1 MSSVSQ
7 RKARK
12 YRKTSETE
20 ISLSLGLDGKGQGK
34 IKTGI
39 PFFDHMLN
47 LFARHGLFDL
57 EVKAKGDL
65 DVDLH
70 HTVEDVG
77 IVLGQALSAALGKKE
92 GIRRYGCAHV
102 PMDETLAR
110 VVVDLSG
117 RPYLE
122 LRGLNRRG
130 RAGNFSAQLV
140 EEFLRALSVQ
150 GGMNLHA
157 EILYGRDVHHQ
168 IEALFK
174 ALAKALQEAVSRDP
188 RVKGVPSTK
197 GRI

>member
-1 MSSVSQ
+1 MSKGKRQ
-7 RKARK
+7 AKK
-12 YRKTSETE
+12 IRKTSETE
-20 ISLSLGLDGKGQGK
+20 IAVTLGLDGKGAAK
-34 IKTGI
+34 VKTGI

-77 IVLGQALSAALGKKE
+77 IVLGQALTSALGKKE
-92 GIRRYGCAHV
+92 GIRRYGTAHV

-110 VVVDLSG
+110 VAIDLSG

-122 LRGLNRRG
+122 LRGLNQRG
-130 RAGNFSAQLV
+130 KVGNFPAQLV

-157 EILYGRDVHHQ
+157 EVLYGRDVHHQ
-168 IEALFK
+168 IEAIFK
-174 ALAKALQEAVSRDP
+174 ALAKALEEAVRRDT

>member
-20 ISLSLGLDGKGQGK
+20 ISLSLGLDGKGLVK

-47 LFARHGLFDL
+47 LFARHGLFNL

-77 IVLGQALSAALGKKE
+77 IVLGQALTAALGKKE
-92 GIRRYGCAHV
+92 GIRRYGTAHV

-110 VVVDLSG
+110 VAIDLSG

-122 LRGLNRRG
+122 LRGLNQRG
-130 RAGNFSAQLV
+130 KVGNFPAQLV

-157 EILYGRDVHHQ
+157 EVLYGRDVHHQ
-168 IEALFK
+168 IEAIFK

-188 RVKGVPSTK
+188 RVKGVLSTK

>member
-1 MSSVSQ
+1 MSSSSKRQ
-7 RKARK
+7 SKK

-20 ISLSLGLDGKGQGK
+20 ISLALGLDGKGGAK
-34 IKTGI
+34 VKTGI

-47 LFARHGLFDL
+47 LFAKHGLFDL

-65 DVDLH
+65 EVDMH

-77 IVLGQALSAALGKKE
+77 IVLGQALATALGKKE
-92 GIRRYGCAHV
+92 GIRRYGAAYV

-130 RAGNFSAQLV
+130 RAGNFPAQLV

-168 IEALFK
+168 IEAIFK
-174 ALAKALQEAVSRDP
+174 ALARALQDAVRRDSRV
-188 RVKGVPSTK
+188 RGVPSTK

>member
-20 ISLSLGLDGKGQGK
+20 ISLSLGLDGKGLGK

-47 LFARHGLFDL
+47 LFARHGLMDL
-57 EVKAKGDL
+57 DVKAKGDL
-65 DVDLH
+65 DVDMH

-77 IVLGQALSAALGKKE
+77 IVLGQALATALGKKE

-168 IEALFK
+168 IEAIFK
-174 ALAKALQEAVSRDP
+174 ALARALQDAVQRDP

>member
-1 MSSVSQ
+1 MSTSSKRQ
-7 RKARK
+7 SKK

-20 ISLSLGLDGKGQGK
+20 ISLTLGLDGKGGAK
-34 IKTGI
+34 VKTGI

-47 LFARHGLFDL
+47 LFAKHGLFDL

-65 DVDLH
+65 EVDLH

-77 IVLGQALSAALGKKE
+77 IVLGQALAAALGKKE
-92 GIRRYGCAHV
+92 GIRRYGAAYV

-130 RAGNFSAQLV
+130 RAGNFPAQLV

-168 IEALFK
+168 IEAIFK
-174 ALAKALQEAVSRDP
+174 ALARALQDAVRRDSRV
-188 RVKGVPSTK
+188 RGVPSTK

>member
-1 MSSVSQ
+1 MSST
-7 RKARK
+7 RKRQSKK

-20 ISLSLGLDGKGQGK
+20 ISLALGLDGKGGAK
-34 IKTGI
+34 VKTGI

-47 LFARHGLFDL
+47 LFAKHGLFDL

-65 DVDLH
+65 EVDLH

-77 IVLGQALSAALGKKE
+77 IVLGQALAVALGKKE
-92 GIRRYGCAHV
+92 GIRRYGAAYV

-130 RAGNFSAQLV
+130 RAGNFPAQLV

-168 IEALFK
+168 IEAIFK
-174 ALAKALQEAVSRDP
+174 ALARALQDAVTRDSRV
-188 RVKGVPSTK
+188 RGVPSTK

>member
-1 MSSVSQ
+1 MSKGKRQ
-7 RKARK
+7 AKK
-12 YRKTSETE
+12 IRKTSETE
-20 ISLSLGLDGKGQGK
+20 IAVTLGLDGKGAAK
-34 IKTGI
+34 VKTGI

-65 DVDLH
+65 EVDLH

-77 IVLGQALSAALGKKE
+77 IVLGQALTAALGKKE
-92 GIRRYGCAHV
+92 GIRRYGTAHV

-110 VVVDLSG
+110 VAIDLSG

-122 LRGLNRRG
+122 LRGLNQRG
-130 RAGNFSAQLV
+130 KVGNFPAQLV

-157 EILYGRDVHHQ
+157 EVLYGRDVHHQ
-168 IEALFK
+168 IEAIFK
-174 ALAKALQEAVSRDP
+174 ALAKALEEAVRRDP
-188 RVKGVPSTK
+188 RIKGVPSTK

>member
-77 IVLGQALSAALGKKE
+77 IVLGQALATALGKKE

-168 IEALFK
+168 IEAIFK
-174 ALAKALQEAVSRDP
+174 ALAKALQEAVARDP
-188 RVKGVPSTK
+188 RVKGVLSTK

>member
-1 MSSVSQ
+1 MSSSSKRQ
-7 RKARK
+7 SKK

-20 ISLSLGLDGKGQGK
+20 ISLTLGLDGKGGAK
-34 IKTGI
+34 VKTGI

-47 LFARHGLFDL
+47 LFAKHGLFDL

-65 DVDLH
+65 EVDMH

-77 IVLGQALSAALGKKE
+77 IVLGQALATALGKKE
-92 GIRRYGCAHV
+92 GIRRYGAAFV

-130 RAGNFSAQLV
+130 RAGNFPAQLV

-168 IEALFK
+168 IEAIFK
-174 ALAKALQEAVSRDP
+174 ALARALQDAVTRDSRV
-188 RVKGVPSTK
+188 RGVPSTK

>member
-1 MSSVSQ
+1 MSSSSK
-7 RKARK
+7 RHSKK
-12 YRKTSETE
+12 HRKTSETE
-20 ISLSLGLDGKGQGK
+20 ISLTLGLDGKGGAK
-34 IKTGI
+34 VKTGI

-47 LFARHGLFDL
+47 LFAKHGLFDL

-65 DVDLH
+65 EVDLH

-77 IVLGQALSAALGKKE
+77 IVLGQALATALGKKE
-92 GIRRYGCAHV
+92 GIRRYGAAYV

-122 LRGLNRRG
+122 LRGLSRRG
-130 RAGNFSAQLV
+130 RAGNFPAQLV

-168 IEALFK
+168 IEAIFK
-174 ALAKALQEAVSRDP
+174 ALARALQDAVTRDSRV
-188 RVKGVPSTK
+188 RGVPSTK

>member
-20 ISLSLGLDGKGQGK
+20 ISLSLGLDGKGLGK

-39 PFFDHMLN
+39 PFFDHMLY

-77 IVLGQALSAALGKKE
+77 IVLGQALATALGKKE

>member
-1 MSSVSQ
+1 MSSSSKRQ
-7 RKARK
+7 SKK

-20 ISLSLGLDGKGQGK
+20 ISLTLGLDGKGGAK
-34 IKTGI
+34 VKTGI

-47 LFARHGLFDL
+47 LFAKHGLFDL

-65 DVDLH
+65 EVDMH

-77 IVLGQALSAALGKKE
+77 IVLGQALATALGKKE
-92 GIRRYGCAHV
+92 GIRRYGAAFV

-130 RAGNFSAQLV
+130 RAGNFPAQLV

-168 IEALFK
+168 IEAIFK
-174 ALAKALQEAVSRDP
+174 ALARALQDAVRRDSRV
-188 RVKGVPSTK
+188 RGVPSTK

>member
-77 IVLGQALSAALGKKE
+77 IVLGQALATALGKKE

-130 RAGNFSAQLV
+130 RAWNFSAQFV

-168 IEALFK
+168 IEAIFK

-188 RVKGVPSTK
+188 RVKGVLSTK

>member
-1 MSSVSQ
+1 MSSSSKRQ
-7 RKARK
+7 SKK

-20 ISLSLGLDGKGQGK
+20 ISLTLGLDGKGGAK
-34 IKTGI
+34 VKTGI

-47 LFARHGLFDL
+47 LFAKHGLFDL

-65 DVDLH
+65 EVDLH

-77 IVLGQALSAALGKKE
+77 IVLGQALATALGKKE
-92 GIRRYGCAHV
+92 GIRRYGAAFV

-130 RAGNFSAQLV
+130 RAGNFPAQLV

-168 IEALFK
+168 IEAIFK
-174 ALAKALQEAVSRDP
+174 ALARALQDAVRRDSRV
-188 RVKGVPSTK
+188 RGVPSTK

>member
-1 MSSVSQ
+1 MSTSSKRQ
-7 RKARK
+7 SKK
-12 YRKTSETE
+12 YRKTSETK
-20 ISLSLGLDGKGQGK
+20 ISLTLGLDGKGGAK
-34 IKTGI
+34 VKTGI

-47 LFARHGLFDL
+47 LFAKHGLFDL

-65 DVDLH
+65 EVDLH

-77 IVLGQALSAALGKKE
+77 IVLGQALAAALGKKE
-92 GIRRYGCAHV
+92 GIRRYGAAYV

-130 RAGNFSAQLV
+130 RAGNFPAQLV

-168 IEALFK
+168 IEAIFK
-174 ALAKALQEAVSRDP
+174 ALARALQDAVRRDSRV
-188 RVKGVPSTK
+188 RGVPSTK

>member
-1 MSSVSQ
+1 MSFVSQ

-20 ISLSLGLDGKGQGK
+20 ISLSLGLDGKGLGK

-77 IVLGQALSAALGKKE
+77 IVLGQALATALGKKE

-130 RAGNFSAQLV
+130 RAGNFPAQLV

>member
-77 IVLGQALSAALGKKE
+77 IVLGQALATALGKKE

-174 ALAKALQEAVSRDP
+174 ALAKALQEAVTRDP

>member
-20 ISLSLGLDGKGQGK
+20 ISLSLGLDGKGLGK

-77 IVLGQALSAALGKKE
+77 IVLGQALATALGKKE

-102 PMDETLAR
+102 RWM
-110 VVVDLSG
+110 
-117 RPYLE
+117 
-122 LRGLNRRG
+122 RRWLG
-130 RAGNFSAQLV
+130 WWW
-140 EEFLRALSVQ
+140 
-150 GGMNLHA
+150 
-157 EILYGRDVHHQ
+157 
-168 IEALFK
+168 
-174 ALAKALQEAVSRDP
+174 
-188 RVKGVPSTK
+188 
-197 GRI
+197 

>member
-20 ISLSLGLDGKGQGK
+20 ISLSLGLDGKGLGK

-77 IVLGQALSAALGKKE
+77 IVLGQALATALGKKE

-174 ALAKALQEAVSRDP
+174 ALAKALQEAVTRDP

>member
-1 MSSVSQ
+1 MKKLGKRQ
-7 RKARK
+7 AQKT
-12 YRKTSETE
+12 RKTSETE
-20 ISLSLGLDGKGQGK
+20 ISVRLNLDGRGTAKV
-34 IKTGI
+34 KTGI

-47 LFARHGLFDL
+47 LFASHGLFDL

-77 IVLGQALSAALGKKE
+77 LVLGQALAVALGKKE
-92 GIRRYGCAHV
+92 GICRYGCAHV

-110 VVVDLSG
+110 VAIDLSG

-122 LRGLNRRG
+122 LRGLSRRG
-130 RAGNFSAQLV
+130 RAGNFPAQLV
-140 EEFLRALSVQ
+140 EEFLRSFVVQ
-150 GGMNLHA
+150 SGMNLHV

-168 IEALFK
+168 IEAIFK
-174 ALAKALQEAVSRDP
+174 GLARALEEAVRRDP
-188 RVKGVPSTK
+188 RVRGVPSTK